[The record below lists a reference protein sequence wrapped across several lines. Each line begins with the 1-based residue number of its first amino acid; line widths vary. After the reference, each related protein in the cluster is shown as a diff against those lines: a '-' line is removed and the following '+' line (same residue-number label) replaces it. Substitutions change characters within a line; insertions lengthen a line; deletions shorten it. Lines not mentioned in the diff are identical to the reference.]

1 MQVLRLCALAVGGFT
16 LAFGWGLAQPSYTVC
31 PQGPPTCPFKKIA
44 EAIQAA
50 EPGSTI
56 TIGPGTY
63 SERITIDK
71 SLTLQGAGRTLTIVR
86 ASRQD
91 FTMTVRGAAQVT
103 LEDLRFEGQR
113 EQFEGIGQAVKVI
126 DQAQLTARGVA
137 FIKGKQAILLS
148 DQATATI
155 QNTVISNY
163 DEGIGAGGTAQL
175 LVAYSAFT
183 ANRMNISLYT
193 SAQGTIEQNEIAGGV
208 IEIDGDAQATIQKNR
223 LKSVP
228 TFFDEAEVRLRNR
241 SRAHIRENE
250 FVLFRIEAT
259 GTSHLTL
266 DRNVIQGGESIY
278 FGESSSGLVLSN
290 EIKDLLYSGIYVSS
304 DGVIEIRGN
313 RILRNQTG
321 IDIAVYGGERIPIS
335 SNQLVKIESNV
346 ISQNAKCGV
355 SVLRGRV
362 EGSDNEMRDNIIDLC
377 YRAPAA
383 LRRPLVPQTDRLL
396 IRVPDEYK
404 LIQEAIDAVAP
415 GGTVEIAPGRYEGN
429 LLLYKPVHLRGAG
442 DKPEKTII
450 IPKSV
455 TYGIPM
461 IMVLSEAGQFGF
473 RNITL
478 TLDKEDQ
485 DLVRVY
491 GSARAS
497 MHHVIVRA
505 GGISFWDESQAR
517 IEESVFEQGGEI
529 FATDQAKIFVSRSR
543 FVQGHKPDDFI
554 YIKER
559 ASLNL
564 QESILEGQGE
574 GRAITIVDQAK
585 ALIEHSVFR
594 KLSNP
599 LFMGD
604 YSEVT
609 LRENTFLEMT
619 YNGLALGT
627 FDEDRGFALVE
638 RNGIEASQGPGIVVK
653 HIRALLR
660 ENRIMGNRGDGI
672 LLVGSATVEII
683 GNQITENEG
692 WGIAAFNEECQG
704 SPLTRWQERDRF
716 RGTVTGSDNILQN
729 NKKGDLCGVPE
740 SLKKP

>member
-1 MQVLRLCALAVGGFT
+1 MPTLRLYALVIIG
-16 LAFGWGLAQPSYTVC
+16 LALSLEGIFAQPSYTVC
-31 PQGPPTCPFKKIA
+31 PQGPPTCPFKKIT

-86 ASRQD
+86 VSRQD
-91 FTMTVRGAAQVT
+91 FTMTVQGAAHVT

-113 EQFEGIGQAVKVI
+113 EQFEGIGQAVKAT
-126 DQAQLTARGVA
+126 DQAQLTVRGVA
-137 FIKGKQAILLS
+137 FIKGKQAIVLAN
-148 DQATATI
+148 QAAATI
-155 QNTVISNY
+155 HNTVISNY

-175 LVAYSAFT
+175 LVAYSAFI
-183 ANRMNISLYT
+183 ANRMNVSLYT

-208 IEIDGDAQATIQKNR
+208 IEIDGDAQAMIQKNR
-223 LKSVP
+223 LKFVP
-228 TFFDEAEVRLRNR
+228 TFEGAKVRLLNR

-278 FGESSSGLVLSN
+278 FGDSSSGLVLNN

-313 RILRNQTG
+313 RILRNRTG
-321 IDIAVYGGERIPIS
+321 IDIAVYGRERVPIS
-335 SNQLVKIESNV
+335 PNQLLKIESNV
-346 ISQNAKCGV
+346 ISQNAECGI

-362 EGSDNEMRDNIIDLC
+362 DGSDNEMHDNGMDLC

-383 LRRPLVPQTDRLL
+383 LRRPLVPQTDKLL

-404 LIQEAIDAVAP
+404 LIQEAIDAIAP
-415 GGTVEIAPGRYEGN
+415 GGTVEIAPGRYESN
-429 LLLYKPVHLRGAG
+429 LLLYKPVHLHGVG
-442 DKPEKTII
+442 DKPEETII
-450 IPKSV
+450 IPTRV

-461 IMVLSEAGQFGF
+461 IMALSEAGRFSF
-473 RNITL
+473 SNITL

-491 GSARAS
+491 GSAQAS
-497 MHHVIVRA
+497 MRHVIVRA
-505 GGISFWDESQAR
+505 GNISFWDESQGR
-517 IEESVFEQGGEI
+517 IEESVFEEGGDI
-529 FATDQAKIFVSRSR
+529 FATDQAQILVSRSR
-543 FVQGHKPDDFI
+543 FVQSHKPDDFI
-554 YIKER
+554 YIKGR

-564 QESILEGQGE
+564 QESVLEGQGE
-574 GRAITIVDQAK
+574 GGAITLVDQAK
-585 ALIEHSVFR
+585 ALIGYSVFR
-594 KLSNP
+594 KLSSP
-599 LFMGD
+599 LFMRD

-638 RNGIEASQGPGIVVK
+638 RNIIEASQGSGIVVR
-653 HIRALLR
+653 HIRAVLR
-660 ENRIMGNRGDGI
+660 ENRIMSNRADGI
-672 LLVGSATVEII
+672 LLVGSATVEIV

-692 WGIAAFNEECQG
+692 WGIAVFNEECQG
-704 SPLTRWQERDRF
+704 SPLTRWQEGDRF

>member
-1 MQVLRLCALAVGGFT
+1 MQMLRLCALALVGIALSLG
-16 LAFGWGLAQPSYTVC
+16 GSLAQPSYTVC
-31 PQGPPTCPFKKIA
+31 PQGPPTCPFKKIS

-71 SLTLQGAGRTLTIVR
+71 PLTLQGAGRTLTIVR

-91 FTMTVRGAAQVT
+91 FTMTVQGAARVT

-113 EQFEGIGQAVKVI
+113 EQFEGIGQAIKVM
-126 DQAQLTARGVA
+126 DQAQLTVRGVA
-137 FIKGKQAILLS
+137 FIKGKQAIILAN
-148 DQATATI
+148 QAVATI
-155 QNTVISNY
+155 QNAVISNY

-175 LVAYSAFT
+175 LVAYSAFI
-183 ANRMNISLYT
+183 ANRMNVSLYT
-193 SAQGTIEQNEIAGGV
+193 SAQGIIEQNEIAGGV
-208 IEIDGDAQATIQKNR
+208 IEIDGDAQAMIQENR
-223 LKSVP
+223 LKFVP
-228 TFFDEAEVRLRNR
+228 TLEGARVRLLNR

-278 FGESSSGLVLSN
+278 FGESSSGVVLNN
-290 EIKDLLYSGIYVSS
+290 EISDLLYSGIYVSS

-321 IDIAVYGGERIPIS
+321 VDIAVYGRGRIPIS
-335 SNQLVKIESNV
+335 PNQLVKIESNV
-346 ISQNAKCGV
+346 ISQNAKCGI

-362 EGSDNEMRDNIIDLC
+362 DGSDNEMRDNGIDLC
-377 YRAPAA
+377 YRAPAQ
-383 LRRPLVPQTDRLL
+383 LRRPLVPQSDKLL

-404 LIQEAIDAVAP
+404 FIQEAIDAVAP
-415 GGTVEIAPGRYEGN
+415 GGTVEVAPGRYEGN
-429 LLLYKPVHLRGAG
+429 LLLYKPAHLRGAG
-442 DKPEKTII
+442 GKPEETII
-450 IPKSV
+450 IPTSV

-461 IMVLSEAGQFGF
+461 IMVLSEAGQFSF
-473 RNITL
+473 SNITL

-485 DLVRVY
+485 DLIRVY
-491 GSARAS
+491 GSAQAS
-497 MHHVIVRA
+497 MRHVIVRA
-505 GGISFWDESQAR
+505 GSISFWDESQAQ
-517 IEESVFEQGGEI
+517 IEESTFEEGGDI
-529 FATDQAKIFVSRSR
+529 FAGDQAQIFVSRSR

-554 YIKER
+554 YIKDR
-559 ASLNL
+559 ASLHL
-564 QESILEGQGE
+564 QASILEGQGE
-574 GRAITIVDQAK
+574 GEAITLVDRAK

-594 KLSNP
+594 KLSSP
-599 LFMGD
+599 LFMRH

-609 LRENTFLEMT
+609 LRENAFLEMT

-627 FDEDRGFALVE
+627 FDEDRGFALAE
-638 RNGIEASQGPGIVVK
+638 RNNIEASQGPGIVVR
-653 HIRALLR
+653 HIQAVLR
-660 ENRIMGNRGDGI
+660 ENRVTGNRGDGI

-692 WGIAAFNEECQG
+692 WGIAVFNEECQG
-704 SPLTRWQERDRF
+704 SPLTRWQEMDRF